1 MYSLLSHNSRTLFA
15 FALAFA
21 CTLAAVAQPPA
32 RRKAAENKEQTAAKT
47 APKGSAYRDFP
58 TAAAMPED
66 VAWRRDIYRSLDL
79 TKDANASLYYPTTP
93 TDGRENLFT
102 YLFKLLLRGQVKAY
116 DYKLDGNEDFSEKN
130 IVKAKELM
138 DRYHIF
144 YEQKDGKIRVTDSDL
159 PSDEVKVYFI
169 KESTYFDQHTA
180 TLRKKVT
187 ALCPVLKRGDDFG
200 GADSQY
206 PMFWV
211 KMDDVAPY
219 LGKLMLMGSN
229 LNNAAMM
236 SADDFFTLNRYEGD
250 IYKTVNLQDRILA
263 NYCSEDSAMK
273 KEQARIEKELDDFDR
288 HVWGK
293 DSVATDTVKIALA
306 ADSADV
312 AAGTQANE
320 SPKAPRRRTSSTSR
334 RSSVSSKSSSAPK
347 SSSKSTKTKS
357 SATKKTKT
365 PKTRTSSTSSRSGGG
380 YSVRRERH

>member
-32 RRKAAENKEQTAAKT
+32 RRKAAENKEQTAAQS

-66 VAWRRDIYRSLDL
+66 VSWRRDIYRSLDL
-79 TKDANASLYYPTTP
+79 TKDANAPLYYPTTP
-93 TDGRENLFT
+93 TNGRENLFT

-263 NYCSEDSAMK
+263 NYCAEDSAMK

-293 DSVATDTVKIALA
+293 DSVAPDTIRVTLVRDTTATVTKTPA
-306 ADSADV
+306 
-312 AAGTQANE
+312 
-320 SPKAPRRRTSSTSR
+320 RRRTSSTSR
-334 RSSVSSKSSSAPK
+334 RSSVSSKSSSSSN
-347 SSSKSTKTKS
+347 SSSKSASSKS
-357 SATKKTKT
+357 TSTKKAKT
-365 PKTRTSSTSSRSGGG
+365 PKTRKPSTSSRSGGG

>member
-15 FALAFA
+15 LALAFA

-66 VAWRRDIYRSLDL
+66 VSWRRDIYRSLDL
-79 TKDANASLYYPTTP
+79 TKDANAPLYYPTTP
-93 TDGRENLFT
+93 TNGRENLFT

-180 TLRKKVT
+180 TIRKKVT

-263 NYCSEDSAMK
+263 NYCTEDSAMK

-293 DSVATDTVKIALA
+293 DSVAPDTIRVTLVRDTTATVTKTPA
-306 ADSADV
+306 
-312 AAGTQANE
+312 
-320 SPKAPRRRTSSTSR
+320 RRRTSSTSR
-334 RSSVSSKSSSAPK
+334 RSSVSSKSSSSSR
-347 SSSKSTKTKS
+347 SSSKSASSKS
-357 SATKKTKT
+357 TSTKKART
-365 PKTRTSSTSSRSGGG
+365 PKTRKPSTSSRSGGG

>member
-15 FALAFA
+15 LALAFA

-32 RRKAAENKEQTAAKT
+32 RRKAAENKEQTAAQT

-66 VAWRRDIYRSLDL
+66 VSWRRDIYRSLDL
-79 TKDANASLYYPTTP
+79 TKDANAPLYYPTTP
-93 TDGRENLFT
+93 TNGRENLFT

-263 NYCSEDSAMK
+263 NYCTEDSAMK

-293 DSVATDTVKIALA
+293 DSVAPDTIRVTLVRDTTATVTKTPA
-306 ADSADV
+306 
-312 AAGTQANE
+312 
-320 SPKAPRRRTSSTSR
+320 RRRTSSTSR
-334 RSSVSSKSSSAPK
+334 RSSVSSKSSSSSR
-347 SSSKSTKTKS
+347 SSSKSASSKS
-357 SATKKTKT
+357 TSTKKAKT
-365 PKTRTSSTSSRSGGG
+365 PKTRKPSTSSRSGGG

>member
-32 RRKAAENKEQTAAKT
+32 RRKAAENKEQTAAQS

-66 VAWRRDIYRSLDL
+66 VSWRRDIYRSLDL
-79 TKDANASLYYPTTP
+79 TKDANAPLYYPTTP
-93 TDGRENLFT
+93 TNGRENLFT

-180 TLRKKVT
+180 TIRKKVT

-263 NYCSEDSAMK
+263 NYCTEDSAMK

-293 DSVATDTVKIALA
+293 DSVAPDTIRVTLVRDTTATVTKTPA
-306 ADSADV
+306 
-312 AAGTQANE
+312 
-320 SPKAPRRRTSSTSR
+320 RRRTTSTSR
-334 RSSVSSKSSSAPK
+334 RSTVSSKSSSAPK

-365 PKTRTSSTSSRSGGG
+365 PKVRTATSSRSGGG

>member
-15 FALAFA
+15 LALAFA

-32 RRKAAENKEQTAAKT
+32 RRKAAENKEQTAAQT

-66 VAWRRDIYRSLDL
+66 VSWRRDIYRSLDL
-79 TKDANASLYYPTTP
+79 TKDANAPLYYPTTP
-93 TDGRENLFT
+93 TNGRENLFT

-180 TLRKKVT
+180 TIRKKVT

-263 NYCSEDSAMK
+263 NYCAEDSAMK

-293 DSVATDTVKIALA
+293 DSVAPDTIRVTLVRDTTATVTKTPA
-306 ADSADV
+306 
-312 AAGTQANE
+312 
-320 SPKAPRRRTSSTSR
+320 RRRTSSTSR
-334 RSSVSSKSSSAPK
+334 RSSVSSKSSSSSR
-347 SSSKSTKTKS
+347 SSSKSASSKS
-357 SATKKTKT
+357 TSTKKAKT
-365 PKTRTSSTSSRSGGG
+365 PKTRKPSTSSRSGGG

>member
-15 FALAFA
+15 LALAFA

-32 RRKAAENKEQTAAKT
+32 RRKAAENKAQTAAQS

-66 VAWRRDIYRSLDL
+66 VSWRRDIYRSLDL
-79 TKDANASLYYPTTP
+79 TKDANAPLYYPTTP
-93 TDGRENLFT
+93 TNGRENLFT

-211 KMDDVAPY
+211 KMDEVAPY

-263 NYCSEDSAMK
+263 NYCAEDSAMK

-293 DSVATDTVKIALA
+293 DSVAPDTIRVTLVRDTTATVTKTPA
-306 ADSADV
+306 
-312 AAGTQANE
+312 
-320 SPKAPRRRTSSTSR
+320 RRRTSSTSR
-334 RSSVSSKSSSAPK
+334 RSSVSSKSSSSSR
-347 SSSKSTKTKS
+347 SSSKSASSKS
-357 SATKKTKT
+357 TSTKKAKT
-365 PKTRTSSTSSRSGGG
+365 PKTRKPSTSSRSGGG

>member
-15 FALAFA
+15 LALAFA

-32 RRKAAENKEQTAAKT
+32 RRKAAENKEQTAAQT

-66 VAWRRDIYRSLDL
+66 VSWRRDIYRSLDL
-79 TKDANASLYYPTTP
+79 TKDANAPLYYPTTP
-93 TDGRENLFT
+93 TNGRENLFT

-263 NYCSEDSAMK
+263 NYCTEDSAMK

-293 DSVATDTVKIALA
+293 DSVAPDTIRVTLVRDTTATVTKTPA
-306 ADSADV
+306 
-312 AAGTQANE
+312 
-320 SPKAPRRRTSSTSR
+320 RRRTSSTSR
-334 RSSVSSKSSSAPK
+334 RSSVSSKSSSSSR
-347 SSSKSTKTKS
+347 SSSKSASRKS
-357 SATKKTKT
+357 TSTKKAKT
-365 PKTRTSSTSSRSGGG
+365 PKTRKPSTSSRSGGG

>member
-15 FALAFA
+15 LALAFA

-32 RRKAAENKEQTAAKT
+32 RRKAAENKEQTAAQS

-66 VAWRRDIYRSLDL
+66 VSWRRDIYRSLDL
-79 TKDANASLYYPTTP
+79 TKDANAPLYYPTTP
-93 TDGRENLFT
+93 TNGRENLFT

-263 NYCSEDSAMK
+263 NYCAEDSAMK

-293 DSVATDTVKIALA
+293 DSVAPDTIRVTLVRDTTATVTKTPA
-306 ADSADV
+306 
-312 AAGTQANE
+312 
-320 SPKAPRRRTSSTSR
+320 RRRTSSTSR
-334 RSSVSSKSSSAPK
+334 RSSVSSKSSSSSR
-347 SSSKSTKTKS
+347 SSSKSASSKS
-357 SATKKTKT
+357 TSTKKAKT
-365 PKTRTSSTSSRSGGG
+365 PKTRKPSTSSRSGGG

>member
-15 FALAFA
+15 LALAFA

-32 RRKAAENKEQTAAKT
+32 RRKAAENKEQTAAQT

-66 VAWRRDIYRSLDL
+66 VSWRRDIYRSLDL
-79 TKDANASLYYPTTP
+79 TKDANAPLYYPTTP
-93 TDGRENLFT
+93 TNGRENLFT

-263 NYCSEDSAMK
+263 NYCTEDSAMK

-293 DSVATDTVKIALA
+293 DSVAPDTIRVTLVRDTTATVTKTPA
-306 ADSADV
+306 
-312 AAGTQANE
+312 
-320 SPKAPRRRTSSTSR
+320 RRRTSSTSR
-334 RSSVSSKSSSAPK
+334 RSSVSSKSSSSSK
-347 SSSKSTKTKS
+347 SYSKSSSSKSTS
-357 SATKKTKT
+357 TKKAKT
-365 PKTRTSSTSSRSGGG
+365 PKTRKPSTSSRSGGG

>member
-15 FALAFA
+15 LALAFA

-32 RRKAAENKEQTAAKT
+32 RRKAAENKEQTAAQS

-66 VAWRRDIYRSLDL
+66 VSWRRDIYRSLDL
-79 TKDANASLYYPTTP
+79 TKDANAPLYYPTTP
-93 TDGRENLFT
+93 TNGRENLFT

-180 TLRKKVT
+180 TIRKKVT

-263 NYCSEDSAMK
+263 NYCTEDTAMK

-293 DSVATDTVKIALA
+293 DSVAPDTIRVTLVRDTTATVTKTPA
-306 ADSADV
+306 
-312 AAGTQANE
+312 
-320 SPKAPRRRTSSTSR
+320 RRRTSSTSR
-334 RSSVSSKSSSAPK
+334 RSSVSSKSSSSSR
-347 SSSKSTKTKS
+347 SSSKSASSKS
-357 SATKKTKT
+357 TSTKKART
-365 PKTRTSSTSSRSGGG
+365 PKTRKPSTSSRSGGG

>member
-15 FALAFA
+15 LALAFA

-32 RRKAAENKEQTAAKT
+32 RRKAAENKEQTAAQT

-66 VAWRRDIYRSLDL
+66 VSWRRDIYRSLDL
-79 TKDANASLYYPTTP
+79 TKDANAPLYYPTTP

-130 IVKAKELM
+130 IVKAKALM

-180 TLRKKVT
+180 TIRKKVT

-263 NYCSEDSAMK
+263 NYCAEDSAMK

-293 DSVATDTVKIALA
+293 DSVAPDTIRVILVRDTTATVTKTPA
-306 ADSADV
+306 
-312 AAGTQANE
+312 
-320 SPKAPRRRTSSTSR
+320 RRRTSSTSR
-334 RSSVSSKSSSAPK
+334 RSSVSSKSPSAPK

-365 PKTRTSSTSSRSGGG
+365 PKVRTATSSRSGGG

>member
-15 FALAFA
+15 LALAFA

-32 RRKAAENKEQTAAKT
+32 RRKAAENKEQTAAQS

-66 VAWRRDIYRSLDL
+66 VSWRRDIYRSLDL
-79 TKDANASLYYPTTP
+79 TKDANAPLYYPTTP
-93 TDGRENLFT
+93 INGRENLFT

-263 NYCSEDSAMK
+263 NYCTEDSAMK

-293 DSVATDTVKIALA
+293 DSVAPDTIRVILVRDTTATVTKTPA
-306 ADSADV
+306 
-312 AAGTQANE
+312 
-320 SPKAPRRRTSSTSR
+320 RRRTSSTSR
-334 RSSVSSKSSSAPK
+334 RSSVSSKSSSSSR
-347 SSSKSTKTKS
+347 SSSKSASSKS
-357 SATKKTKT
+357 TSTKKAKT
-365 PKTRTSSTSSRSGGG
+365 PKTRKPSTSSRSGGG

>member
-15 FALAFA
+15 LALAFA

-32 RRKAAENKEQTAAKT
+32 RRKAAENKEQTAAQS

-66 VAWRRDIYRSLDL
+66 VSWRRDIYRSLDL
-79 TKDANASLYYPTTP
+79 TKDANAPLYYPTTP
-93 TDGRENLFT
+93 TNGRENLFT

-180 TLRKKVT
+180 TIRKKVT

-263 NYCSEDSAMK
+263 NYCAEDSAMK

-293 DSVATDTVKIALA
+293 DSVAPDTIRVTLVRDTTATVTKTPA
-306 ADSADV
+306 
-312 AAGTQANE
+312 
-320 SPKAPRRRTSSTSR
+320 RRRTSSTSR
-334 RSSVSSKSSSAPK
+334 RSSVSSKSSSSSR
-347 SSSKSTKTKS
+347 SSSKSASSKS
-357 SATKKTKT
+357 TSTKKAKT
-365 PKTRTSSTSSRSGGG
+365 PKTRKPSTSSRSGGG

>member
-15 FALAFA
+15 LALAFA

-32 RRKAAENKEQTAAKT
+32 RRKAAENKEQTAAQT

-66 VAWRRDIYRSLDL
+66 VSWRRDIYRSLDL
-79 TKDANASLYYPTTP
+79 TKDANAPLYYPTTP
-93 TDGRENLFT
+93 TNGRENLFT

-180 TLRKKVT
+180 TIRKKVT

-263 NYCSEDSAMK
+263 NYCAEDSAMK

-293 DSVATDTVKIALA
+293 DSVAPDTIRVTLVRDTTATVTKTPA
-306 ADSADV
+306 
-312 AAGTQANE
+312 
-320 SPKAPRRRTSSTSR
+320 RRRTSSTSR
-334 RSSVSSKSSSAPK
+334 RSSVSSKSSSSSK
-347 SSSKSTKTKS
+347 SLSKSASSKSTS
-357 SATKKTKT
+357 TKKART
-365 PKTRTSSTSSRSGGG
+365 PKTRKPSTSSRSGGG

>member
-15 FALAFA
+15 LAFAFA

-32 RRKAAENKEQTAAKT
+32 RRKAAENKEQTAAQT

-66 VAWRRDIYRSLDL
+66 VSWRRDIYRSLDL

-93 TDGRENLFT
+93 TNGRENLFT

-263 NYCSEDSAMK
+263 NYCAEDSAMK

-293 DSVATDTVKIALA
+293 DSVAPDTIRVTLVRDTTATVTKTPA
-306 ADSADV
+306 
-312 AAGTQANE
+312 
-320 SPKAPRRRTSSTSR
+320 RRRTSSTSR
-334 RSSVSSKSSSAPK
+334 RSSVSSKSSSSSR
-347 SSSKSTKTKS
+347 SSSKSASSKS
-357 SATKKTKT
+357 TSTKKAKT
-365 PKTRTSSTSSRSGGG
+365 PKTRKPSTSSRSGGG

>member
-15 FALAFA
+15 LALAFA

-32 RRKAAENKEQTAAKT
+32 RRKAAENKEQTAAQT

-66 VAWRRDIYRSLDL
+66 VSWRRDIYRSLDL
-79 TKDANASLYYPTTP
+79 TKDANAPLYYPTTP
-93 TDGRENLFT
+93 TNGRENLFT

-180 TLRKKVT
+180 TIRKKVT

-229 LNNAAMM
+229 LNNDAMM

-263 NYCSEDSAMK
+263 NYCAEDSAMK

-293 DSVATDTVKIALA
+293 DSVAPDTIRVTLVRDTTATVTKTPA
-306 ADSADV
+306 
-312 AAGTQANE
+312 
-320 SPKAPRRRTSSTSR
+320 RRRTSSTSR

-347 SSSKSTKTKS
+347 SSSKSASRKS
-357 SATKKTKT
+357 TSTKKART
-365 PKTRTSSTSSRSGGG
+365 PKTRKPSTSSRSGGG

>member
-15 FALAFA
+15 LALAFA

-32 RRKAAENKEQTAAKT
+32 RRKAAENKEQTAAQT

-66 VAWRRDIYRSLDL
+66 VSWRRDIYRSLDL
-79 TKDANASLYYPTTP
+79 TKDANAPLYYPTTP
-93 TDGRENLFT
+93 TNGRENLFT

-180 TLRKKVT
+180 TIRKKVT

-219 LGKLMLMGSN
+219 LGKHMLMGSN

-263 NYCSEDSAMK
+263 NYCTEDSAMK

-293 DSVATDTVKIALA
+293 DSVAPDTIRVTLVRDTTATVTKTPA
-306 ADSADV
+306 
-312 AAGTQANE
+312 
-320 SPKAPRRRTSSTSR
+320 RRRTSSTSR
-334 RSSVSSKSSSAPK
+334 RSSVSSKSSSSSR
-347 SSSKSTKTKS
+347 SSSKSASSKS
-357 SATKKTKT
+357 TSTKKAKT
-365 PKTRTSSTSSRSGGG
+365 PKTRKPSTSSRSGGG

>member
-15 FALAFA
+15 LALAFA

-32 RRKAAENKEQTAAKT
+32 RRKAAENKEQTAAQT

-66 VAWRRDIYRSLDL
+66 VSWRRDIYRSLDL
-79 TKDANASLYYPTTP
+79 TKDANAPLYYPTTP
-93 TDGRENLFT
+93 TNGRENLFT

-180 TLRKKVT
+180 TIRKKVT

-211 KMDDVAPY
+211 KMDDVSPY

-263 NYCSEDSAMK
+263 NYCAEDSAMK

-293 DSVATDTVKIALA
+293 DSVAPDTIRVTLVRDTTATVTKTPA
-306 ADSADV
+306 
-312 AAGTQANE
+312 
-320 SPKAPRRRTSSTSR
+320 RRRTSSTSR
-334 RSSVSSKSSSAPK
+334 RSSVSSKSSSSSR
-347 SSSKSTKTKS
+347 SSSKSASSKS
-357 SATKKTKT
+357 TSTKKAKT
-365 PKTRTSSTSSRSGGG
+365 PKTRKPSTSSRSGGG

>member
-15 FALAFA
+15 FVLACT

-32 RRKAAENKEQTAAKT
+32 RRKAAENKEQTAAQT

-66 VAWRRDIYRSLDL
+66 VSWRRDIYRSLDL
-79 TKDANASLYYPTTP
+79 TKDANAPLYYPTTP

-130 IVKAKELM
+130 IVKAKALM

-180 TLRKKVT
+180 TIRKKVT

-263 NYCSEDSAMK
+263 NYCAEDSAMK

-293 DSVATDTVKIALA
+293 DSVAPDTIRVTLVRDTTAT
-306 ADSADV
+306 V
-312 AAGTQANE
+312 T
-320 SPKAPRRRTSSTSR
+320 KAPSRRRTTSTSR
-334 RSSVSSKSSSAPK
+334 RSTVSSKSSSAPK

-365 PKTRTSSTSSRSGGG
+365 PKVRTATSSRSGGG

>member
-15 FALAFA
+15 LALAFA

-32 RRKAAENKEQTAAKT
+32 RRKAAENKDQTAAQS

-66 VAWRRDIYRSLDL
+66 VSWRRDIYRSLDL

-130 IVKAKELM
+130 IVKAKALM

-263 NYCSEDSAMK
+263 NYCTEDSAMK

-293 DSVATDTVKIALA
+293 DSVAPDTIRVTLVRDTTATVTKTPA
-306 ADSADV
+306 
-312 AAGTQANE
+312 
-320 SPKAPRRRTSSTSR
+320 RRRTSSTSR
-334 RSSVSSKSSSAPK
+334 RSSVSSKSSSSSR
-347 SSSKSTKTKS
+347 SSSKSASSKS
-357 SATKKTKT
+357 TSTKKAKT
-365 PKTRTSSTSSRSGGG
+365 PKTRKPSTSSRSGGG

>member
-15 FALAFA
+15 LALAFA

-32 RRKAAENKEQTAAKT
+32 RRKAAENKDQTAAQT

-66 VAWRRDIYRSLDL
+66 VSWRRDIYRSLDL
-79 TKDANASLYYPTTP
+79 TKDANAPLYYPTTP
-93 TDGRENLFT
+93 TNGRENLFT

-180 TLRKKVT
+180 TIRKKVT

-263 NYCSEDSAMK
+263 NYCTEDSAMK

-293 DSVATDTVKIALA
+293 DSVAPDTIRVTLVRDTTATVTKTPA
-306 ADSADV
+306 
-312 AAGTQANE
+312 
-320 SPKAPRRRTSSTSR
+320 RRRTSSTSR

-365 PKTRTSSTSSRSGGG
+365 PKVRTATSSRSGGG

>member
-32 RRKAAENKEQTAAKT
+32 RRKAAENKEQTAAQT
-47 APKGSAYRDFP
+47 SPKGSAYRDFP

-66 VAWRRDIYRSLDL
+66 VSWRRDIYRSLDL
-79 TKDANASLYYPTTP
+79 TKDANAPLYYPTTP
-93 TDGRENLFT
+93 TNGRENLFT

-180 TLRKKVT
+180 TIRKKVT

-263 NYCSEDSAMK
+263 NYCTEDSAMK

-293 DSVATDTVKIALA
+293 DSVAPDTIRVTLVRDTTATVTKTPA
-306 ADSADV
+306 
-312 AAGTQANE
+312 
-320 SPKAPRRRTSSTSR
+320 RRRTSSTSR
-334 RSSVSSKSSSAPK
+334 RSSVSSKSSS
-347 SSSKSTKTKS
+347 SSKSSPKS
-357 SATKKTKT
+357 ASRKSTSTKKAKT
-365 PKTRTSSTSSRSGGG
+365 PKTRKPSTSSRSGGG

>member
-15 FALAFA
+15 LALAFA

-32 RRKAAENKEQTAAKT
+32 RRKAAENKAQTAAQS

-66 VAWRRDIYRSLDL
+66 VSWRRDIYRSLDL

-263 NYCSEDSAMK
+263 NYCAEDSAMK

-293 DSVATDTVKIALA
+293 DSVAPDTIRVTLVRDTTATVTKTPA
-306 ADSADV
+306 
-312 AAGTQANE
+312 
-320 SPKAPRRRTSSTSR
+320 RRRTSSTSR
-334 RSSVSSKSSSAPK
+334 RSSVSSKSSSSSR
-347 SSSKSTKTKS
+347 SSSKSASSKS
-357 SATKKTKT
+357 TSTKKAKT
-365 PKTRTSSTSSRSGGG
+365 PKTRKPSTSSRSGGG

>member
-15 FALAFA
+15 LALAFA

-32 RRKAAENKEQTAAKT
+32 RRKAAENKEQTAAQT

-66 VAWRRDIYRSLDL
+66 VSWRRDIYRSLDL

-93 TDGRENLFT
+93 TNGRENLFT

-263 NYCSEDSAMK
+263 NYCTEDSAMK

-293 DSVATDTVKIALA
+293 DSVAPDTIRVTLVRDTTATVTKTPA
-306 ADSADV
+306 
-312 AAGTQANE
+312 
-320 SPKAPRRRTSSTSR
+320 RRRTSSTSR
-334 RSSVSSKSSSAPK
+334 RSSVSSKSSSSSR
-347 SSSKSTKTKS
+347 SSSKSASSKS
-357 SATKKTKT
+357 TSTKKART
-365 PKTRTSSTSSRSGGG
+365 PKTRKPSTSSRSGGG

>member
-15 FALAFA
+15 LALAFA

-32 RRKAAENKEQTAAKT
+32 RRKAAENKAQTAAQS

-66 VAWRRDIYRSLDL
+66 VSWRRDIYRSLDL

-263 NYCSEDSAMK
+263 NYCAEDSAMK

-293 DSVATDTVKIALA
+293 DSVAPDTIRVTLVRDTTATVTKTPA
-306 ADSADV
+306 
-312 AAGTQANE
+312 
-320 SPKAPRRRTSSTSR
+320 RRRTSSTSR
-334 RSSVSSKSSSAPK
+334 RSSVSSKSSTSSK
-347 SSSKSTKTKS
+347 SSSKSASRKS
-357 SATKKTKT
+357 TSTKKART
-365 PKTRTSSTSSRSGGG
+365 PKTRKPSTSSRSGGG

>member
-32 RRKAAENKEQTAAKT
+32 RRKATENKEQTAAKT

-66 VAWRRDIYRSLDL
+66 VSWRRDIYRSLDL

-263 NYCSEDSAMK
+263 NYCAEDSAMK

-293 DSVATDTVKIALA
+293 DSVAPDTIRVTLVRDTTAT
-306 ADSADV
+306 V
-312 AAGTQANE
+312 T
-320 SPKAPRRRTSSTSR
+320 KAPSRRRTSSTSR
-334 RSSVSSKSSSAPK
+334 RSTVSSKSPSAPK

-365 PKTRTSSTSSRSGGG
+365 PKVRTATSSRSGGG

>member
-15 FALAFA
+15 LALAFA

-32 RRKAAENKEQTAAKT
+32 RRKAAENKEQTAAQS

-66 VAWRRDIYRSLDL
+66 VSWRRDIYRSLDL
-79 TKDANASLYYPTTP
+79 TKDANAPLYYPTTP
-93 TDGRENLFT
+93 TNGRENLFT

-180 TLRKKVT
+180 TIRKKVT

-263 NYCSEDSAMK
+263 NYCAEDSAMK

-293 DSVATDTVKIALA
+293 DSVAPDTIRVTLVRDTTATVTKTPA
-306 ADSADV
+306 
-312 AAGTQANE
+312 
-320 SPKAPRRRTSSTSR
+320 RRRTSSTSR
-334 RSSVSSKSSSAPK
+334 RSSVSSKSSSSSRSSSK
-347 SSSKSTKTKS
+347 SSSSKSTS
-357 SATKKTKT
+357 TKKAKT
-365 PKTRTSSTSSRSGGG
+365 PKTRKPSTSSRSGGG

>member
-15 FALAFA
+15 LALAFA

-32 RRKAAENKEQTAAKT
+32 RRKAAENKEQTAAQT

-66 VAWRRDIYRSLDL
+66 VSWRRDIYRSLDL
-79 TKDANASLYYPTTP
+79 TKDANAPLYYPTTP
-93 TDGRENLFT
+93 TNGRENLFT

-180 TLRKKVT
+180 TIRKKVT

-263 NYCSEDSAMK
+263 NYCAEDSAMK

-293 DSVATDTVKIALA
+293 DSVAPDTIRVTLVRDTTATVTKTPA
-306 ADSADV
+306 
-312 AAGTQANE
+312 
-320 SPKAPRRRTSSTSR
+320 RRRTSSTSR
-334 RSSVSSKSSSAPK
+334 RSSVSSKSSSSSR
-347 SSSKSTKTKS
+347 SSSKSASSKS
-357 SATKKTKT
+357 TSTKKART
-365 PKTRTSSTSSRSGGG
+365 PKTRKPSTSSRSGGG

>member
-15 FALAFA
+15 LALAFA

-32 RRKAAENKEQTAAKT
+32 RRKAAENKEQTAAQS

-66 VAWRRDIYRSLDL
+66 VSWRRDIYRSLDL
-79 TKDANASLYYPTTP
+79 TKDANAPLYYPTTP
-93 TDGRENLFT
+93 TNGRENLFT

-263 NYCSEDSAMK
+263 NYCTEDSAMK

-293 DSVATDTVKIALA
+293 DSVAPDTIRVTLVRDTTATVTKTPA
-306 ADSADV
+306 
-312 AAGTQANE
+312 
-320 SPKAPRRRTSSTSR
+320 RRRTSSTSR
-334 RSSVSSKSSSAPK
+334 RSSVSSKSSSSSR
-347 SSSKSTKTKS
+347 SSSKSASSKS
-357 SATKKTKT
+357 TSTKKART
-365 PKTRTSSTSSRSGGG
+365 PKTRKPSTSSRSGGG

>member
-15 FALAFA
+15 LALAFA

-32 RRKAAENKEQTAAKT
+32 RRKAAENKEQTAAQS

-66 VAWRRDIYRSLDL
+66 VSWRRDIYRSLDL

-93 TDGRENLFT
+93 TNGRENLFT

-180 TLRKKVT
+180 TIRKKVT

-263 NYCSEDSAMK
+263 NYCTEDSAMK

-293 DSVATDTVKIALA
+293 DSVAPDTIRVTLVRDTTATVTKTPA
-306 ADSADV
+306 
-312 AAGTQANE
+312 
-320 SPKAPRRRTSSTSR
+320 RRRTSSTSR
-334 RSSVSSKSSSAPK
+334 RSSVSSKSSSSSR
-347 SSSKSTKTKS
+347 SSSKSASSKS
-357 SATKKTKT
+357 TSTKKART
-365 PKTRTSSTSSRSGGG
+365 PKTRKPSTSSRSGGG

>member
-15 FALAFA
+15 LALAFA

-32 RRKAAENKEQTAAKT
+32 RRKAAENKEQTAAQS

-66 VAWRRDIYRSLDL
+66 VSWRRDIYRSLDL
-79 TKDANASLYYPTTP
+79 TKDANAPLYYPTTP
-93 TDGRENLFT
+93 TNGRENLFT

-263 NYCSEDSAMK
+263 NYCTEDSAMK

-293 DSVATDTVKIALA
+293 DSVAPDTIRVTLVRDTTATVTKTPA
-306 ADSADV
+306 
-312 AAGTQANE
+312 
-320 SPKAPRRRTSSTSR
+320 RRRTSSTSR
-334 RSSVSSKSSSAPK
+334 RSSVSSKSSSSSKPSSK
-347 SSSKSTKTKS
+347 SASSKSTS
-357 SATKKTKT
+357 TKKAKT
-365 PKTRTSSTSSRSGGG
+365 PKTRKPSTSSRSGGG

>member
-15 FALAFA
+15 LALAFA

-32 RRKAAENKEQTAAKT
+32 RRKAAENKEQTAAQT

-66 VAWRRDIYRSLDL
+66 VSWRRDIYRSLDL
-79 TKDANASLYYPTTP
+79 TKDANAPLYYPTTP
-93 TDGRENLFT
+93 TNGRENLFT

-180 TLRKKVT
+180 TIRKKVT

-263 NYCSEDSAMK
+263 NYCAEDSAMK

-293 DSVATDTVKIALA
+293 DSVAPDTIRVTLERDTTATI
-306 ADSADV
+306 
-312 AAGTQANE
+312 T
-320 SPKAPRRRTSSTSR
+320 KAPSRRRTSSTSR
-334 RSSVSSKSSSAPK
+334 RSTVSSKSSSAPK

-365 PKTRTSSTSSRSGGG
+365 PKVRTATSSRSGGG

>member
-15 FALAFA
+15 LALAFA
-21 CTLAAVAQPPA
+21 GTLAAVAQPPA

-66 VAWRRDIYRSLDL
+66 VSWRRDIYRSLDL

-180 TLRKKVT
+180 TIRKKVT

-263 NYCSEDSAMK
+263 NYCAEDSAMK

-293 DSVATDTVKIALA
+293 DSVAPDTIRVTLVRDTTATVTKTPA
-306 ADSADV
+306 
-312 AAGTQANE
+312 
-320 SPKAPRRRTSSTSR
+320 RRRTSSTSR
-334 RSSVSSKSSSAPK
+334 RSSVSSKSSSSSR
-347 SSSKSTKTKS
+347 SSSKSASSKS
-357 SATKKTKT
+357 TSTKKAKT
-365 PKTRTSSTSSRSGGG
+365 PKTRKPSTSSRSGGG

>member
-15 FALAFA
+15 LALAFA

-32 RRKAAENKEQTAAKT
+32 RRKAAENKEQTAAQS

-66 VAWRRDIYRSLDL
+66 VSWRRDIYRSLDL
-79 TKDANASLYYPTTP
+79 TKDANAPLYYPTTP
-93 TDGRENLFT
+93 TNGRENLFT

-263 NYCSEDSAMK
+263 NYCTEDSAMK

-293 DSVATDTVKIALA
+293 DSVAPDTIRVTLVRDTTATVTKTPA
-306 ADSADV
+306 
-312 AAGTQANE
+312 
-320 SPKAPRRRTSSTSR
+320 RRRTSSTSR
-334 RSSVSSKSSSAPK
+334 RSSVSSKSSSSSR
-347 SSSKSTKTKS
+347 SSSKSASSKS
-357 SATKKTKT
+357 TSTKKAKT
-365 PKTRTSSTSSRSGGG
+365 PKTRKPSTSSRSGGG

>member
-32 RRKAAENKEQTAAKT
+32 RRKAAENKEQTAAQS

-66 VAWRRDIYRSLDL
+66 VSWRRDIYRSLDL
-79 TKDANASLYYPTTP
+79 TKDANAPLYYPTTP
-93 TDGRENLFT
+93 TNGRENLFT

-144 YEQKDGKIRVTDSDL
+144 YEQKDGRIRVTDSDL

-180 TLRKKVT
+180 TIRKKVT

-263 NYCSEDSAMK
+263 NYCTEDSAMK

-293 DSVATDTVKIALA
+293 DSVAPDTIRVTLVRDTTAT
-306 ADSADV
+306 V
-312 AAGTQANE
+312 T
-320 SPKAPRRRTSSTSR
+320 KAPSRRRTSSTSR
-334 RSSVSSKSSSAPK
+334 RSTVSSKSSSSSR
-347 SSSKSTKTKS
+347 SSSKSASSKS
-357 SATKKTKT
+357 TSTKKAKT
-365 PKTRTSSTSSRSGGG
+365 PKTRKPSTSSRSGGG

>member
-15 FALAFA
+15 LALAFT

-32 RRKAAENKEQTAAKT
+32 RRKAAENKEQTAAQT

-66 VAWRRDIYRSLDL
+66 VSWRRDIYRSLDL
-79 TKDANASLYYPTTP
+79 TKDANAPLYYPTTP
-93 TDGRENLFT
+93 TNGRENLFT

-159 PSDEVKVYFI
+159 PSDEVKVYCI

-180 TLRKKVT
+180 TIRKKVT

-263 NYCSEDSAMK
+263 NYCAEDSAMK

-293 DSVATDTVKIALA
+293 DSVAPDTIRVTLVRDTTATVTKTPA
-306 ADSADV
+306 
-312 AAGTQANE
+312 
-320 SPKAPRRRTSSTSR
+320 RRRTSSTSR
-334 RSSVSSKSSSAPK
+334 RSSVSSKSSSSSR
-347 SSSKSTKTKS
+347 SSSKSASSKS
-357 SATKKTKT
+357 TSTKKART
-365 PKTRTSSTSSRSGGG
+365 PKTRKPSTSSRSGGG

>member
-15 FALAFA
+15 LALAFA

-32 RRKAAENKEQTAAKT
+32 RRKAAEKKDQTAAQT

-66 VAWRRDIYRSLDL
+66 VSWRRDIYRSLDL

-130 IVKAKELM
+130 IVKAKALM

-180 TLRKKVT
+180 TIRKKVT

-263 NYCSEDSAMK
+263 NYCAEDSAMK

-293 DSVATDTVKIALA
+293 DSVAPDTIRVTLVRDTTATVTKTPA
-306 ADSADV
+306 
-312 AAGTQANE
+312 
-320 SPKAPRRRTSSTSR
+320 RRRTSSTSR
-334 RSSVSSKSSSAPK
+334 RSSVSSKSSSSSR
-347 SSSKSTKTKS
+347 SSSKSASSKS
-357 SATKKTKT
+357 TSTKKAKT
-365 PKTRTSSTSSRSGGG
+365 PKTRKPSTSSRSGGG